1 MKNFKRSLRGVVAT
15 AITVGVSMAAPTVT
29 HAAKPQVAT
38 DDGAFVRVLGN
49 PGDGTIKFQFGW
61 FDESAASDAAGYWV
75 GLYDVTHSH
84 YVWSFDTG
92 PVEMPDQLMRNA
104 VPTAEL
110 PNGEYKVVFFVRDT
124 YGEPTTNIAEIE
136 YPITVNNSMM

>member
-1 MKNFKRSLRGVVAT
+1 MKNIKRSVRVAVAT
-15 AITVGVSMAAPTVT
+15 AISVGIGVGAPAVT
-29 HAAKPQVAT
+29 YAAKPQIAT
-38 DDGAFVRVLGN
+38 NYGAFVRVLGS
-49 PGDGTIKFQFGW
+49 PDDGTIKFQYGW
-61 FDESAASDAAGYWV
+61 YDETAASDAAGYWV

-92 PVEMPDQLMRNA
+92 PAEMPDQLMRNA
-104 VPTAEL
+104 IPTAEL

-136 YPITVNNSMM
+136 YPITVDNSMM